1 MTTGTQV
8 PTKAASDTSHRS
20 RLFYFNGGFF
30 TQSRVRRI
38 LDLAGYDLSLGKPSD
53 EDQIAVWG
61 WSPTSGRGAAV
72 GEKTGAKL
80 VHIEDAFLRSIKP
93 GRDGEPPLGLTIDHR
108 RPYFDSSSP
117 SDLETLLMEERL
129 DDAALMTRARANIE
143 RIKSLHLSKYN
154 DFDPD
159 IEMPDPG
166 YVLVIDQTRGDASI
180 EYGGGSVAAFR
191 EMLVFAQQDHPT
203 ARIIIKTH
211 PETAG
216 GHREGHFGPEH
227 LTDRMTLMTEAVSPY
242 ALMEGAI
249 AVYTVSS
256 GMGFEA
262 VLAGHKPVV
271 FGQPFY
277 AGWGLTEDHQPI
289 DRRTRNLTRAQL
301 FAGAMMLYPKWYDP
315 YRDQLCDLETV
326 IDTLEALT
334 RARRE
339 DKDGFAALGMSLWKR
354 KPLQSV
360 FGALEFC
367 KSEED
372 ALASSKDLLVWAGK
386 TPEGL
391 AGRASAKVIRIEDG
405 FLRSR
410 GLGAELI
417 PPLSLVTDR
426 QGIYYDPTA
435 RSDLEDFIAQATTL
449 PQTTLE
455 RAEKLMRKLIKLR
468 ISKYNLG
475 GQTPEFSAEGKTII
489 LVPGQVEDDA
499 SITTGTTNVK
509 INSDLLTTV
518 RRDFPDAFLIYK
530 PHPDVE
536 AGLRAGKT
544 EAPEADLIAQST
556 DPMALLTLVDRV
568 ATMTSLLGFEAL
580 IRDIPVTCYGAP
592 FYAGWGLTD
601 DRATTPA
608 RRTARPTLTQLAYA
622 ALIRYPRYFDPA
634 TGLACPPE
642 VAIERLATGNIPTPG
657 PANRMLAKLQ
667 GWFSSF
673 APLWR
678 TKKGPRD

>member
-38 LDLAGYDLSLGKPSD
+38 LELSGYDLSLGKPSAD
-53 EDQIAVWG
+53 DQIAVWG
-61 WSPTSGRGAAV
+61 KSPTSGRGAAV

-93 GRDGEPPLGLTIDHR
+93 GRDGEPPLGLTIDHK
-108 RPYFDSSSP
+108 RPYFDSSAP
-117 SDLETLLMEERL
+117 SDLETLLMENRL
-129 DDAALMTRARANIE
+129 DDAALLSRARANIA
-143 RIKSLHLSKYN
+143 RIKALHLSKYN
-154 DFDPD
+154 DFDPGAKL
-159 IEMPDPG
+159 PAPG

-191 EMLVFAQQDHPT
+191 EMLVYAQQDHPN
-203 ARIIIKTH
+203 AQIVIKTH

-216 GHREGHFGPEH
+216 GHRDGHFGPEH
-227 LTDRMTLMTEAVSPY
+227 LTERMTLMDEPVSPY

-262 VLAGHKPVV
+262 ILAGHKPVV

-277 AGWGLTEDHQPI
+277 AGWGLTDDHQPI
-289 DRRTRNLTRAQL
+289 DRRQRNLTRAQL

-315 YRDQLCDLETV
+315 YRNQICQLERV

-334 RARRE
+334 RTHRQDR
-339 DKDGFAALGMSLWKR
+339 DGFTALGMSLWKR
-354 KPLQSV
+354 KPLQDV
-360 FGALEFC
+360 FGPLDFA
-367 KSEED
+367 KSEEE
-372 ALASSKDLLVWAGK
+372 ALASDKRLLVWAGK
-386 TPEGL
+386 CPASMFEK
-391 AGRASAKVIRIEDG
+391 SAKEVIRIEDG

-410 GLGAELI
+410 GLGADLI
-417 PPLSLVTDR
+417 PPLSLVTDNK
-426 QGIYYDPTA
+426 GIYYDPNQP
-435 RSDLEDFIAQATTL
+435 SELEDLIAEAVSL
-449 PQTTLE
+449 PQTALD
-455 RAEKLMRKLIKLR
+455 RADDLVRKIIKSG
-468 ISKYNLG
+468 ITKYNLAG
-475 GQTPEFSAEGKTII
+475 TEPRVAAEGRDII

-499 SITTGTTNVK
+499 SILTGTTTTRT
-509 INSDLLTTV
+509 NSELLAAV
-518 RRDFPDAFLIYK
+518 RRDFPAGYLIYK

-536 AGLRAGKT
+536 AGLRKGRIVAD
-544 EAPEADLIAQST
+544 EADLIANEAN
-556 DPMALLTLVDRV
+556 PVALLEQVDRV

-580 IRDIPVTCYGAP
+580 IRNIPVTCYGAP

-601 DRATTPA
+601 DRNPPPD
-608 RRTARPTLTQLAYA
+608 RRLARPSVTQLAHA
-622 ALIRYPRYFDPA
+622 ALIDYPRYYDPVA
-634 TGLACPPE
+634 RLPCPPE
-642 VAIERLATGNIPTPG
+642 VAVERLAKGDIPKPG
-657 PANRMLAKLQ
+657 PANRALAKLQ
-667 GWFSSF
+667 GLFSSF

-678 TKKGPRD
+678 RKKGPRH